1 MFAFG
6 GGRLNRFV
14 ATLIG
19 CFRLACQLACVADAA
34 RDARIVEVLEYGDGV
49 LAAQAHG
56 VFEVGS
62 GSGAVCQRGSHGLL
76 ECAKRGGIEVELLAG
91 FDGPALLLQQP
102 ERLVTL
108 LRCQI
113 CLLEQVGNRRWFRA
127 NRS

>member
-1 MFAFG
+1 M
-6 GGRLNRFV
+6 
-14 ATLIG
+14 
-19 CFRLACQLACVADAA
+19 
-34 RDARIVEVLEYGDGV
+34 